1 VKVPNK
7 KKPTHNKAEYDQTQK
22 KVTWTIKKFRG
33 GQTQTLNA
41 IITLKNEVNSYQI
54 RKEIGPIKMDFEV
67 NNYTASNVFVK
78 YLRGAGGFDQKKP
91 PQRWL
96 RYITKSNSYINR
108 V

>member
-1 VKVPNK
+1 MSS
-7 KKPTHNKAEYDQTQK
+7 AEYDQGK
-22 KVTWTIKKFRG
+22 NKVTWTIKKFRG

-41 IITLKNEVNSYQI
+41 IITLKDEVNSYQI
-54 RKEIGPIKMDFEV
+54 RKEIGPIKIDFEV

-78 YLRGAGGFDQKKP
+78 YLRGAGGFDQKNP

-96 RYITKSNSYINR
+96 RYITNSNSYINR